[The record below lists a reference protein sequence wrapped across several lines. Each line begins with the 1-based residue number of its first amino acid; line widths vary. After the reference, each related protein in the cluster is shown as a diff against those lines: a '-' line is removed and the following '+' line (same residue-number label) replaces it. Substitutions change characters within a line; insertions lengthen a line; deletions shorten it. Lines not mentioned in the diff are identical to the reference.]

1 MRRTALMIAMYC
13 SSGGVVTAMIVMKTH
28 PSVALLTLALPLLT
42 LAVVCSNRFQT
53 KSRSHAPKTC
63 LSCQGDITWFRRLSH
78 HRFCSEEHQTQ
89 WLAEFEELA
98 IERLQLAHN
107 ALADTSTH
115 RKAPV
120 HQESYPKRGALE
132 LVLVNR

>member
-1 MRRTALMIAMYC
+1 MIAMYC
-13 SSGGVVTAMIVMKTH
+13 SSGGVVTAMVVMKTH
-28 PSVALLTLALPLLT
+28 PSVALLALALPLLT
-42 LAVVCSNRFQT
+42 LAHVCSKRFQS
-53 KSRSHAPKTC
+53 KPHSHAPKTC
-63 LSCQGDITWFRRLSH
+63 LSCRGDIAWFRRLSR
-78 HRFCSEEHQTQ
+78 HRFCSEEHQVQ

-120 HQESYPKRGALE
+120 HQEGYPKRGVLE
-132 LVLVNR
+132 LVLANR